1 MDQISRF
8 VVWICS
14 RFNREQIEKI
24 IKELSNVLKSRQEF
38 PTRPKNA
45 FKEQHPNYREFTVD
59 STPPLTQP
67 AKKKNKI

>member
-24 IKELSNVLKSRQEF
+24 IKELSDVLKSRQEF
-38 PTRPKNA
+38 PTKPKDA
-45 FKEQHPNYREFTVD
+45 FKQQHPNYREFTVD
-59 STPPLTQP
+59 PTPPLTEP